1 MMIQLWVEQS
11 LHIDLHQIGKEES
24 GKYLDIN
31 NLLNKGNQMMVVKGN
46 IMH

>member
-11 LHIDLHQIGKEES
+11 LQIYLHQIRKEES

-46 IMH
+46 IIH